1 MANGVYDK
9 TLRLI
14 DMKIFNLKTIYSKP
28 GIALLILFCTVILA
42 LGIRGL
48 SGNPTAE
55 ELNSLQ
61 WNDQGP
67 LELSPERGR
76 FALLYSVVEN
86 HSLQFSLPIAR
97 FATPDLGLS
106 PDGKYVSLFAPA
118 VSFIAMPGYIIGKYF
133 SASQVGAF
141 AVIALFAI
149 FNVLLIR
156 AIAVRLGTDKIAAAI
171 GALTFIFATPA
182 FTYAVTL
189 YQHHIS
195 LFIIL
200 LSVYILMRW
209 NSFWS
214 LSAIWF
220 LLALSVSVDNPNLI
234 FMAPIGLYAVAKMFI
249 INKEPAKII
258 IRFRKKALIALI
270 GALVPVIL
278 FLWFNQASHGN
289 PLKLSGTLPS
299 VKAIDASG
307 SPMTPPLADNPSKDF
322 DPAQKG
328 KSAVGFFQT
337 RNLLNGFYIHLL
349 SPDRGIVFYAPVILL
364 GLLGFLFLLS
374 ANKTAGNILIAT
386 GGAVFLLYSMWGD
399 PWGGWAFGSRYMIP
413 LYAIMAIGLSFIIAR
428 WKKNYLFIIIFLPLL
443 AYSVWVNA
451 LGAIPSSRNPPQV
464 EILALKKLS
473 GHEEKYT
480 FARNLQYLDGNDSKS
495 FVFQQYG
502 KNIMN
507 ARQYHWILTVAIYIC
522 LLGLFARYAV
532 AKQKNSLS

>member
-1 MANGVYDK
+1 MANGAYDK
-9 TLRLI
+9 ASRLI
-14 DMKIFNLKTIYSKP
+14 NMKKQIILTVLIF
-28 GIALLILFCTVILA
+28 LFCALILA
-42 LGIRGL
+42 LGLRGIP
-48 SGNPTAE
+48 GNPTAE
-55 ELNSLQ
+55 ELNSPR
-61 WNDQGP
+61 WVTTGP
-67 LELSPERGR
+67 FELSNERGR
-76 FALLYSVVEN
+76 FALLYSVLEN
-86 HSLQFSLPIAR
+86 HSFQFALPLAR
-97 FATPDLGLS
+97 FATPDLALS
-106 PDGKYVSLFAPA
+106 PDSQYVSLFAPA
-118 VSFIAMPGYIIGKYF
+118 VSFIAIPGYIIGKYF
-133 SASQVGAF
+133 GASQVGAF

-156 AIAVRLGTDKIAAAI
+156 AIAIRLGTDKIAAAI
-171 GALTFIFATPA
+171 GALAFLFATPA

-209 NSFWS
+209 NNFWS
-214 LSAIWF
+214 LSAVWF
-220 LLALSVSVDNPNLI
+220 LLALSAAVDNPNVI
-234 FMAPIGLYAVAKMFI
+234 FMAPIGLYAAAKMFV

-289 PLKLSGTLPS
+289 SLKLSGTLPS
-299 VKAIDASG
+299 VPAIDEAG
-307 SPMTPPLADNPSKDF
+307 TPAVSPLADDPSRAF
-322 DPAQKG
+322 DPVQKG
-328 KSAVGFFQT
+328 KSAVSFFQT
-337 RNLLNGFYIHLL
+337 RNLLNGFYIHIF
-349 SPDRGIVFYAPVILL
+349 SPDRGIIFYAPVILL

-374 ANKTAGNILIAT
+374 ANKTAGNILIT
-386 GGAVFLLYSMWGD
+386 VGGAVFLLYSMWGD

-413 LYAIMAIGLSFIIAR
+413 LYAILAIGLSFAIAR
-428 WKKNYLFIIIFLPLL
+428 WKKNYLFIVIFLPLL

-451 LGAIPSSRNPPQV
+451 LGAITSSRNPPQAEV
-464 EILALKKLS
+464 LELEKLS

-532 AKQKNSLS
+532 EKQKNSLS